1 MMMGERAEGSI
12 QPLII
17 AVRRGTA
24 HHLHPPAMPS
34 PPRPIYKL
42 LSHHQPPGAPDH
54 ITAPPLLL
62 LLRFP
67 LRRREGSPRP
77 VSLVSSSHP
86 ARDVRQALRKMMP
99 LDLGLSLGGLTSQG
113 SLSSSSTTT
122 ASGALSPWAA
132 ALNAVVG
139 DFATTTRPDA
149 QAQHH
154 QQRDAPPADPDRGAM
169 RASTSP
175 DSAAALSSGDN
186 GSKRERGDELERT
199 GSGGV
204 RSDEEDAAGGRKKLR
219 LSKDQAAVLE
229 ECFKTHSTLN
239 PKQKLALA
247 NRLGLRPRQVEVWFQ
262 NRRARTKLKQT
273 EVDCEYLKRWCER
286 LADENKRL
294 EKELADLRALKAA
307 PSPAA
312 PAATLTMCPSCR
324 RVASSAAAATPAAT
338 NHHHQCHPTKSI
350 LPAAAA
356 NVVPSHCQFFPAAVD
371 RTSQSTWNAAA
382 PLVTRELF

>member
-1 MMMGERAEGSI
+1 
-12 QPLII
+12 
-17 AVRRGTA
+17 
-24 HHLHPPAMPS
+24 
-34 PPRPIYKL
+34 
-42 LSHHQPPGAPDH
+42 
-54 ITAPPLLL
+54 
-62 LLRFP
+62 
-67 LRRREGSPRP
+67 
-77 VSLVSSSHP
+77 
-86 ARDVRQALRKMMP
+86 MMP

-113 SLSSSSTTT
+113 SLSSSTT
-122 ASGALSPWAA
+122 SGTLSPWAA
-132 ALNAVVG
+132 ALNSVVG
-139 DFATTTRPDA
+139 DVTTMRRDA
-149 QAQHH
+149 QAHHHHH
-154 QQRDAPPADPDRGAM
+154 QHYATPAADPDRGAM

-175 DSAAALSSGDN
+175 DSAAALSSGASDN
-186 GSKRERGDELERT
+186 SNSKRERGDAELERT

-204 RSDEEDAAGGRKKLR
+204 RSDEEDGADGAGGRKKLR

-312 PAATLTMCPSCR
+312 SSSPAAQPAATLTMCPSCR
-324 RVASSAAAATPAAT
+324 RVASASAAGAAAAK
-338 NHHHQCHPTKSI
+338 HHQQCYPTNKSN
-350 LPAAAA
+350 LAAAS
-356 NVVPSHCQFFPAAVD
+356 VVPSHCQFFPAAVD
-371 RTSQSTWNAAA
+371 RTGQSTWNAAA

>member
-1 MMMGERAEGSI
+1 MMMPQSGS
-12 QPLII
+12 
-17 AVRRGTA
+17 
-24 HHLHPPAMPS
+24 
-34 PPRPIYKL
+34 
-42 LSHHQPPGAPDH
+42 
-54 ITAPPLLL
+54 
-62 LLRFP
+62 
-67 LRRREGSPRP
+67 
-77 VSLVSSSHP
+77 
-86 ARDVRQALRKMMP
+86 
-99 LDLGLSLGGLTSQG
+99 LDLGLSLGLTSQG
-113 SLSSSSTTT
+113 SLSSTTT
-122 ASGALSPWAA
+122 SGALSPWAA
-132 ALNAVVG
+132 ALSSVVG
-139 DFATTTRPDA
+139 DVVARRDA
-149 QAQHH
+149 QQQQQH
-154 QQRDAPPADPDRGAM
+154 AVPAADPDRGAM

-175 DSAAALSSGDN
+175 DSAAALSSGASGDN
-186 GSKRERGDELERT
+186 KRERELERT

-204 RSDEEDAAGGRKKLR
+204 RSDEEDGADGAGGRKKLR

-239 PKQKLALA
+239 PKQKVALA

-312 PAATLTMCPSCR
+312 QPASPAATLTMCPSCR
-324 RVASSAAAATPAAT
+324 RVAAAGAPA
-338 NHHHQCHPTKSI
+338 NHPQQCHPKSN
-350 LPAAAA
+350 AGAG

-371 RTSQSTWNAAA
+371 RTGQSTWNAAAAAA